1 MRSLI
6 LLLLVLLAGC
16 STLGKISQLLIN
28 PDLELA
34 PASTAPSQLT
44 LHLFASAATPAK
56 PPLPPVR
63 LLLFQLADDSRLLAA
78 TQAELQANPEQA
90 LGPNYLWHQEYTLV
104 PGQFK
109 TLTLGPLEAQT
120 QYIGAVILGGDPGNH
135 WRQRLRV
142 QATGHDY
149 QILLAWASQTLQ
161 LVQDEE
167 E

>member
-1 MRSLI
+1 MHS
-6 LLLLVLLAGC
+6 
-16 STLGKISQLLIN
+16 
-28 PDLELA
+28 
-34 PASTAPSQLT
+34 
-44 LHLFASAATPAK
+44 
-56 PPLPPVR
+56 
-63 LLLFQLADDSRLLAA
+63 DSRVKVPVCLA
-78 TQAELQANPEQA
+78 TTSLPDPC
-90 LGPNYLWHQEYTLV
+90 LSTYLSPRFREE
-104 PGQFK
+104 PFK

-120 QYIGAVILGGDPGNH
+120 QYLGAVILGGDPGTP